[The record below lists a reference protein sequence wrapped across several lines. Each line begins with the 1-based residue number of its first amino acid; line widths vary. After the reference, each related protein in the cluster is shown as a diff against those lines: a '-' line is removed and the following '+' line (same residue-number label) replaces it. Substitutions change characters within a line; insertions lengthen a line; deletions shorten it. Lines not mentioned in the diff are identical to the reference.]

1 MGRRRVRSFSVTD
14 EWMDW
19 KSTGATLLW
28 GESRAELR
36 IAGVSLEAR
45 AQAIERVHEFLKKG
59 VELAEAVATL
69 AQEEATEQHPQG
81 EMLQDDVILVDASG
95 ITEASRAV
103 DVTKS
108 VSALSRGSRRLVAV
122 AGALDFSG
130 SSDYD
135 NLSAFGA
142 LMVRLN
148 VTQVCAVG
156 AGARALFLSVGMEGS
171 WDGESQFSPDTSSA
185 YDDIRAR
192 IRPGDVLLVL
202 GSTEE
207 SFSPLVE
214 KLREALG

>member
-1 MGRRRVRSFSVTD
+1 MKSLSVIA

-19 KSTGATLLW
+19 QSTGATLVW
-28 GESRAELR
+28 GDSTAQLR
-36 IAGVSLEAR
+36 IGGVSLEAR
-45 AQAIERVHEFLKKG
+45 AQAIESIHEALQKDG
-59 VELAEAVATL
+59 DLAEAVAVAL
-69 AQEEATEQHPQG
+69 GGGLG
-81 EMLQDDVILVDASG
+81 EGFPRGEVLKDDVILVDASG
-95 ITEASRAV
+95 VTGASRAV
-103 DVTKS
+103 DLTKS

-171 WDGESQFSPDTSSA
+171 WDGESQFSADTSTA

-214 KLREALG
+214 RLREALG